1 MNQQPQQPQQPRR
14 KKKSP
19 LLLIVLV
26 VLAYYLIQGRSG
38 GNQAPQNDQQV
49 EQTVATTQEVIT
61 QAPTTQAPTTQA
73 SIDSDSGNNQLQDIT
88 WDKIISGDKEEAKT
102 LPDTKAKENAVLKSL
117 TTNFEGQAKVE
128 FDDQA
133 KAFVITP
140 IAQDMIDAMT
150 QALQNPQEASA
161 DWSAMLNNLKDA
173 SKTYQDVLGKGYQ
186 LQVANPDNPENML
199 VQVKDGQIVYDAMKD
214 VN

>member
-1 MNQQPQQPQQPRR
+1 M
-14 KKKSP
+14 
-19 LLLIVLV
+19 
-26 VLAYYLIQGRSG
+26 
-38 GNQAPQNDQQV
+38 
-49 EQTVATTQEVIT
+49 ATTQEVIT

-73 SIDSDSGNNQLQDIT
+73 STDSDSDNNQLQDIT

-173 SKTYQDVLGKGYQ
+173 SKTYQDVLGEGYQ